1 MNGHRLSRDDMI
13 ERYAEMAE
21 RYPIRN
27 IEDTLGES
35 DRDGWRKLTARLGG
49 RVQLVGDDNLCTL
62 PSSPR
67 PPPTAAPALPGSS

>member
-13 ERYAEMAE
+13 ERYAEMVE
-21 RYPIRN
+21 RYPIRS
-27 IEDTLGES
+27 IEDGLGES

-49 RVQLVGDDNLCTL
+49 RVQLVGKATSAPTL

-67 PPPTAAPALPGSS
+67 PSPTASATLP